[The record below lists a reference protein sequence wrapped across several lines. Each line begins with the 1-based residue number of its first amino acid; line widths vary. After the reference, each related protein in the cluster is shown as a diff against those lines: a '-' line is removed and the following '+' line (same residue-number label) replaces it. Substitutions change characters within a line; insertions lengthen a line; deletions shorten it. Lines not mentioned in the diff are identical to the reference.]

1 MHPRQIRNF
10 EPMKVVAR
18 GEGYSYK
25 SQGRIQGIDGST
37 FVCTLW
43 GEPKERAS
51 ESARKNTNE
60 CQKGTEEERLRRL
73 GRMRHSSWA
82 SGMCD
87 TRTWENAVAL
97 MPRRSVLSSIWFPCC
112 GSALSSRNLSFSFW
126 QNRISIHINCIK
138 IDNSKIIP

>member
-82 SGMCD
+82 SGMC
-87 TRTWENAVAL
+87 WHENL
-97 MPRRSVLSSIWFPCC
+97 RERRGPNATTVCVIVDMVPMLRVRPVFAKSEFFILTKSDFYSYQLYKNW
-112 GSALSSRNLSFSFW
+112 
-126 QNRISIHINCIK
+126 
-138 IDNSKIIP
+138 